1 MNKAPSSSAS
11 TSRRSFL
18 SLVAVAATASAP
30 LPFFYDPNNALP
42 SPFLA
47 NAAETVGKDSA
58 CNGPS
63 CLGVWD
69 GLLADCPH
77 DIKNNKL
84 LKGVGCASSQDDSRA
99 LGSFR
104 QHTVRLF
111 GR

>member
-18 SLVAVAATASAP
+18 SLVAIAATASAP
-30 LPFFYDPNNALP
+30 LPFYNPNNALP

-47 NAAETVGKDSA
+47 NAAETVGKDSS

-84 LKGVGCASSQDDSRA
+84 LKGAGCASSQDDSRA